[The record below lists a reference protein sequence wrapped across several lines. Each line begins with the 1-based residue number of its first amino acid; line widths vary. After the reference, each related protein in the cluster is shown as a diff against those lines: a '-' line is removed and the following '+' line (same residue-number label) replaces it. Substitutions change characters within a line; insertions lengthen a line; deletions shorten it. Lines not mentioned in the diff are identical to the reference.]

1 MKFFQGFLALLAVAS
16 AVFYAAFSFIA
27 EGLLHLGMLAA
38 GGLIVALD
46 VFALLVWFVNWRYY
60 PEAK

>member
-1 MKFFQGFLALLAVAS
+1 MKFLQGFLALLAVGS
-16 AVFYAAFSFIA
+16 AVLYAAFNYMV
-27 EGLLHLGMLAA
+27 EGLLHLGMLAM